1 MAEVYPSLWK
11 HAYAAEGRTR
21 DQHDVYVA
29 AAWLRQADLA
39 GQLAGFLEP
48 ALNPPQR
55 AVAEVEG
62 WILGVG

>member
-1 MAEVYPSLWK
+1 MAEVYSSLWK
-11 HAYAAEGRTR
+11 HAYAAEGRTG
-21 DQHDVYVA
+21 DQHDAYVA
-29 AAWLRQADLA
+29 AAWLRQTDLTD
-39 GQLAGFLEP
+39 QLAGFLEP